1 MSTPDVKE
9 LLIET
14 FRAPKDLA
22 RRLIAMNLPLQARL
36 IALGAVVAASAALGT
51 LAEILFAFI
60 TKIDLGAV
68 GSPLPMAVVQGVLI
82 LYGAFAMVLV
92 GGWFGGRGRYADALL
107 LMVWIEFVLMVAQ
120 IAQVL
125 IMVFFPL
132 TSVVVSLAVV
142 GLLFW
147 LLVQFTAALHGF
159 TEMVPVAFGVIAT
172 FFVSALIAGVLL
184 VSLGIVPVPVAGA
197 GA

>member
-22 RRLIAMNLPLQARL
+22 RRLIAMNLPMQARL

-92 GGWFGGRGRYADALL
+92 GGVFGGRGRYADALL